1 MTDVLITEFLDEQ
14 ALATLKADYAV
25 HYDPGLCERPAEI
38 AALAPGVPALI
49 VRNRTQVR
57 GTVLAAFD
65 RLKVI
70 GRLGVG
76 LDNIDVAAAEAMG
89 VEVCPATGANAASV
103 AEYVIAGCLI
113 TLRNIWQAND
123 AVLAGKWPRNQLMFN
138 EVQGKRLGLIGF
150 GSIGREVAR
159 RAAALGMEVV
169 AVDRPGADPASVA
182 GVAAVD
188 RATLLATSD
197 VISIHAPSIPET
209 YHLIDAAAI
218 AAMKPGAI
226 LINSA
231 RGGMV
236 DEAALAAALHSGHLS
251 AAVLDV
257 FEDEPLKAGSGLI
270 GVPNLFLTPHVSGV
284 TVESNERVSAV
295 TVANVQRVLG
305 KISSILS
312 PAK

>member
-1 MTDVLITEFLDEQ
+1 MIDVLITEFLDGD
-14 ALATLKADYAV
+14 AVAALKADYAV
-25 HYDPGLCERPAEI
+25 HYDPSLCEKPDEI
-38 AALAPGVPALI
+38 IALARGVPALI

-57 GTVLAAFD
+57 GPVLAAFD

-76 LDNIDVAAAEAMG
+76 LDNIDVPAAEAMG
-89 VEVCPATGANAASV
+89 VKVCPAVGANAASV
-103 AEYVIAGCLI
+103 AEYVVAACLI
-113 TLRNIWQAND
+113 TLRSIWQANE

-159 RAAALGMEVV
+159 RASALGMEVV
-169 AVDRPGADPASVA
+169 ATDRPGADPARLAAA
-182 GVAAVD
+182 GVTAVD

-197 VISIHAPSIPET
+197 VVSLHAPSTPET
-209 YHLIDAAAI
+209 YHLIDEAAL
-218 AAMKPGAI
+218 AAMKPGAV

-236 DEAALAAALHSGHLS
+236 DEAALAAALRSGRLA

-257 FEDEPLKAGSGLI
+257 FEDEPLKAGSRLV
-270 GVPNLFLTPHVSGV
+270 GVPNLYLTPHVSGV
-284 TVESNERVSAV
+284 TVEANARVSDV
-295 TVANVQRVLG
+295 TILNVRRVLG
-305 KISSILS
+305 
-312 PAK
+312 AR

>member
-1 MTDVLITEFLDEQ
+1 MTDVLITEFLDEDAVA
-14 ALATLKADYAV
+14 ALRADFAV
-25 HYDPGLCERPAEI
+25 HYDPGLCERPDEI
-38 AALAPGVPALI
+38 AALAPGVRALV

-57 GTVLAAFD
+57 GSVLAAFD

-76 LDNIDVAAAEAMG
+76 LDNIDVPAAEAMG
-89 VEVCPATGANAASV
+89 VEVCPAVGANAASV
-103 AEYVIAGCLI
+103 AEYVMAACLI
-113 TLRNIWQAND
+113 TLRNIWQSSE

-169 AVDRPGADPASVA
+169 ATDRPGADPARLAFA
-182 GVAAVD
+182 GVTAVD
-188 RATLLATSD
+188 SATLLATSD
-197 VISIHAPSIPET
+197 VISLHAPSTPET
-209 YHLIDAAAI
+209 YHLIDAPAL
-218 AAMKPGAI
+218 AAMKRGAV

-236 DEAALAAALHSGHLS
+236 DEAALAAALRSGHLA

-270 GVPNLFLTPHVSGV
+270 GVPNLWLTPHVSGV
-284 TVESNERVSAV
+284 TVEANARVSDV
-295 TVANVQRVLG
+295 TVLNVRRVLG
-305 KISSILS
+305 KR
-312 PAK
+312 

>member
-1 MTDVLITEFLDEQ
+1 MTDVLITEFLDEDAVA
-14 ALATLKADYAV
+14 ALRADYAV
-25 HYDPGLCERPAEI
+25 HYDPGLCERPDEI

-49 VRNRTQVR
+49 VRNRTQVK
-57 GTVLAAFD
+57 GAVLAAFD

-76 LDNIDVAAAEAMG
+76 LDNIDVDAARAMG
-89 VEVCPATGANAASV
+89 VEVCPAVGANAASV
-103 AEYVIAGCLI
+103 AEYVVAACLMS
-113 TLRNIWQAND
+113 LRNIWQSSD

-138 EVQGKRLGLIGF
+138 EVQGKRLGLIGC

-169 AVDRPGADPASVA
+169 ATDRPGVDPARLAEA
-182 GVAAVD
+182 GVTLVD

-197 VISIHAPSIPET
+197 VVSLHAPSTPET
-209 YHLIDAAAI
+209 YHLINEDAL
-218 AAMKPGAI
+218 AAMKPGAV

-236 DEAALAAALHSGHLS
+236 DEAAMAAALRSGRLA

-257 FEDEPLKAGSGLI
+257 FEDEPLKAGSNLV
-270 GVPNLFLTPHVSGV
+270 GVPNLWLTPHVSGV
-284 TVESNERVSAV
+284 TVEANARVSTV
-295 TVANVQRVLG
+295 TVANVRRVLG
-305 KISSILS
+305 
-312 PAK
+312 PRR

>member
-1 MTDVLITEFLDEQ
+1 MTDVLITEFLDEA
-14 ALATLKADYAV
+14 ALAALRAEYAV
-25 HYDPGLCERPAEI
+25 HYDPGLCERPDAI

-57 GTVLAAFD
+57 GAVLAAFD

-76 LDNIDVAAAEAMG
+76 LDNIDVPAAEALG
-89 VEVCPATGANAASV
+89 IEVCPATGANAASV
-103 AEYVIAGCLI
+103 AEYVVAACLI
-113 TLRNIWQAND
+113 TLRQIWQANA
-123 AVLAGKWPRNQLMFN
+123 AVLAGAWPRNQLMFN
-138 EVQGKRLGLIGF
+138 EVQGKRLGLIGC
-150 GSIGREVAR
+150 GSIGTEVAR
-159 RAAALGMEVV
+159 RALALGMDVV
-169 AVDRPGADPASVA
+169 AVDRPGADQPRLRTA
-182 GVAAVD
+182 GVTPVD

-197 VISIHAPSIPET
+197 VVSLHAPSTPET
-209 YHLIDAAAI
+209 YHLIDAVAL
-218 AAMKPGAI
+218 AAMKPGAV

-236 DEAALAAALHSGHLS
+236 DEAALAAALHAGHLS

-284 TVESNERVSAV
+284 TVESNARVSAV
-295 TVANVQRVLG
+295 TVANVRRVLG
-305 KISSILS
+305 RR
-312 PAK
+312 

>member
-1 MTDVLITEFLDEQ
+1 MTDVLITEYLDDAGLA
-14 ALATLKADYAV
+14 ALRADYAV
-25 HYDPGLCERPAEI
+25 HYDPTLCESPDEI
-38 AALAPGVPALI
+38 AALAPGVPALV

-57 GTVLAAFD
+57 GAVLDAFD

-76 LDNIDVAAAEAMG
+76 LDNIDVPAAEAMG
-89 VEVCPATGANAASV
+89 IEVCPATGANAASV
-103 AEYVIAGCLI
+103 AEYVIAACLI
-113 TLRNIWQAND
+113 TLRSIWQAND

-138 EVQGKRLGLIGF
+138 EMQGKRLGLIGF
-150 GSIGREVAR
+150 GSIGREVAK
-159 RAAALGMEVV
+159 RALAMGMDVV
-169 AVDRPGADPASVA
+169 VVDRPGADPAGFAAV
-182 GVAAVD
+182 GVTLVD

-197 VISIHAPSIPET
+197 VISLHAPFMPET

-236 DEAALAAALHSGHLS
+236 DEAALAAALHAGHLR

-257 FEDEPLKAGSGLI
+257 FEDEPLKAGSGLV

-284 TVESNERVSAV
+284 TAESNERVSAV
-295 TVANVQRVLG
+295 TVANVRRVLG
-305 KISSILS
+305 KR
-312 PAK
+312 

>member
-1 MTDVLITEFLDEQ
+1 MTDVLITEFLDEAAVA
-14 ALATLKADYAV
+14 ALEADYAV
-25 HYDPGLCERPAEI
+25 HYDPSLCERPADI
-38 AALAPGVPALI
+38 AALAPGVPALV

-57 GTVLAAFD
+57 GAVLAAFD

-76 LDNIDVAAAEAMG
+76 LDNIDVATAQAMG
-89 VEVCPATGANAASV
+89 IEVCPATGANAASV
-103 AEYVIAGCLI
+103 AEYVVTACLI
-113 TLRNIWQAND
+113 TLRNIWQSNE

-169 AVDRPGADPASVA
+169 ANDPTPFTVA
-182 GVAAVD
+182 GVVPVD

-197 VISIHAPSIPET
+197 VVSIHAPSLPET
-209 YHLIDAAAI
+209 RHLIDGEAL
-218 AAMKPGAI
+218 AAMKPGAV

-231 RGGMV
+231 RGGLV
-236 DEAALAAALHSGHLS
+236 DEVALVAALESGRLA

-257 FEDEPLKAGSGLI
+257 FEDEPLKAGSNLV
-270 GVPNLFLTPHVSGV
+270 GVRNLWLTPHVSGV
-284 TVESNERVSAV
+284 TVEANARVSAV

-305 KISSILS
+305 S
-312 PAK
+312 PR

>member
-1 MTDVLITEFLDEQ
+1 MTDVLITEFLDEE
-14 ALATLKADYAV
+14 ALAALRTDYAV
-25 HYDPGLCERPAEI
+25 HYDPSLCEKPAEI
-38 AALAPGVPALI
+38 IALAPGVPALV

-57 GTVLAAFD
+57 GEVLAAFD

-76 LDNIDVAAAEAMG
+76 LDNIDVAAAEAKG
-89 VEVCPATGANAASV
+89 IEVCPATGANAASV
-103 AEYVIAGCLI
+103 AEYVVAATLI
-113 TLRNIWQAND
+113 SLRNIWQANE

-138 EVQGKRLGLIGF
+138 EMQGKRLGLIGF

-159 RAAALGMEVV
+159 RALALGMEVV
-169 AVDRPGADPASVA
+169 VVDRPGTDPAAFAAA
-182 GVAAVD
+182 GVTLVD
-188 RATLLATSD
+188 KPTLLATSD
-197 VISIHAPSIPET
+197 VVSLHAPSTPET
-209 YHLIDAAAI
+209 YHLIDAVAI

-236 DEAALAAALHSGHLS
+236 DEVGLAAALHAGHLR

-270 GVPNLFLTPHVSGV
+270 GVPNLLLTPHVSGV
-284 TVESNERVSAV
+284 TAESNERVSAV
-295 TVANVQRVLG
+295 TVANVKRVLG
-305 KISSILS
+305 
-312 PAK
+312 PR

>member
-1 MTDVLITEFLDEQ
+1 MIDVLITEILDEE
-14 ALATLKADYAV
+14 ALAALRADYAV
-25 HYDPGLCERPAEI
+25 HYDPGLCERPADI
-38 AALAPGVPALI
+38 AALAPGVPALV

-57 GTVLAAFD
+57 GAVLAAFD

-89 VEVCPATGANAASV
+89 IEVCPATGANAASV
-103 AEYVIAGCLI
+103 AEYVIAACLI
-113 TLRNIWQAND
+113 TLRNIWRASD
-123 AVLAGKWPRNQLMFN
+123 DVLAGKWPRNQLMFN

-159 RAAALGMEVV
+159 RALALGMEVV
-169 AVDRPGADPASVA
+169 VVDRPGADPARLAAA
-182 GVAAVD
+182 GVTPVD
-188 RATLLATSD
+188 RAILLRTSD
-197 VISIHAPSIPET
+197 VVSLHAPSTPET
-209 YHLIDAAAI
+209 YHLIDADAV
-218 AAMKPGAI
+218 AAMKRGAV

-236 DEAALAAALHSGHLS
+236 DEAALAAALHSGHLA

-284 TVESNERVSAV
+284 TVEANERVSSV
-295 TVANVQRVLG
+295 TVANVRRVLG
-305 KISSILS
+305 KR
-312 PAK
+312 

>member
-1 MTDVLITEFLDEQ
+1 MTDVLITEFLDED
-14 ALATLKADYAV
+14 ALASLRADYSV
-25 HYDPGLCERPAEI
+25 HYDPGLCERPDEI
-38 AALAPGVPALI
+38 AALAPGVPALV

-57 GTVLAAFD
+57 GAVLAAFD
-65 RLKVI
+65 RLKII

-76 LDNIDVAAAEAMG
+76 LDNIDVAAAQAMG
-89 VEVCPATGANAASV
+89 IEVCPATGANAASV

-113 TLRNIWQAND
+113 TLRNIWQSGD

-159 RAAALGMEVV
+159 RAVALGMEVV
-169 AVDRPGADPASVA
+169 AVDRPGADPAAFAAA
-182 GVAAVD
+182 GATLVD
-188 RATLLATSD
+188 RATLLATAD
-197 VISIHAPSIPET
+197 VVSIHAPSTPET

-236 DEAALAAALHSGHLS
+236 DEVALAAALHAGHLA

-295 TVANVQRVLG
+295 TVANVRRVLG
-305 KISSILS
+305 TR
-312 PAK
+312 

>member
-1 MTDVLITEFLDEQ
+1 MIDVLVTEFLDED
-14 ALATLKADYAV
+14 ALVALRADYAV
-25 HYDPGLCERPAEI
+25 HYDPGLCERPEEI
-38 AALAPGVPALI
+38 AKLAPGVPGLI

-57 GTVLAAFD
+57 GAVLDAFD

-76 LDNIDVAAAEAMG
+76 LDNIDVPAAQAKG
-89 VEVCPATGANAASV
+89 IEVCPAVGANATSV
-103 AEYVIAGCLI
+103 AEYVVAACLI
-113 TLRNIWQAND
+113 TLRNVWQANE

-150 GSIGREVAR
+150 GSIGREVAL
-159 RAAALGMEVV
+159 RAAALGMVVV
-169 AVDRPGADPASVA
+169 ATDRPGADPARFSAA
-182 GVAAVD
+182 GVTAVD

-197 VISIHAPSIPET
+197 VVSIHAPSTPET

-218 AAMKPGAI
+218 AAMKPGAV

-236 DEAALAAALHSGHLS
+236 DEAALAAALHSGHLK

-257 FEDEPLKAGSGLI
+257 FEDEPLQAGSGLI

-284 TVESNERVSAV
+284 TVEANARVSDV
-295 TVANVQRVLG
+295 TVLNVRRVLG
-305 KISSILS
+305 KR
-312 PAK
+312 

>member
-1 MTDVLITEFLDEQ
+1 MIDVLITEILDEE
-14 ALATLKADYAV
+14 ALAALRADYAV
-25 HYDPGLCERPAEI
+25 HYDPGLCERPADI
-38 AALAPGVPALI
+38 AALAPGVPALV

-57 GTVLAAFD
+57 GAVLAAFD

-89 VEVCPATGANAASV
+89 IEVCPATGANAASV
-103 AEYVIAGCLI
+103 AEYVVAACLI
-113 TLRNIWQAND
+113 TLRNIWQSSE

-138 EVQGKRLGLIGF
+138 EVQGKRLGVIGF

-159 RAAALGMEVV
+159 RALALGMEVV
-169 AVDRPGADPASVA
+169 ATDQPGTDPARFTAA
-182 GVAAVD
+182 GVRQVD

-197 VISIHAPSIPET
+197 VVSIHAPSMPET
-209 YHLIDAAAI
+209 YRLIDAAAL
-218 AAMKPGAI
+218 AAMKPGAV

-236 DEAALAAALHSGHLS
+236 DEAALVAALTSGRLG

-257 FEDEPLKAGSGLI
+257 FEDEPLKAGSNLV
-270 GVPNLFLTPHVSGV
+270 GVPNLWLTPHVSGV
-284 TVESNERVSAV
+284 TVESNARVSAV
-295 TVANVQRVLG
+295 TLANVRRALE
-305 KISSILS
+305 
-312 PAK
+312 AR

>member
-1 MTDVLITEFLDEQ
+1 MTDVLITEFLDED
-14 ALATLKADYAV
+14 ALASLRADYSV
-25 HYDPGLCERPAEI
+25 HYDPGLCERPDEI
-38 AALAPGVPALI
+38 AALAPGVPALV

-57 GTVLAAFD
+57 GAVLAAFD
-65 RLKVI
+65 RLKII

-76 LDNIDVAAAEAMG
+76 LDNIDVAAAQARG
-89 VEVCPATGANAASV
+89 IEVCPATGANAASV

-113 TLRNIWQAND
+113 TLRNIWQSGD

-159 RAAALGMEVV
+159 RAVALGMEVV
-169 AVDRPGADPASVA
+169 AVDRPGADPAAFAAA
-182 GVAAVD
+182 GATLVD
-188 RATLLATSD
+188 RATLLATAD
-197 VISIHAPSIPET
+197 VVSIHAPSTPET

-236 DEAALAAALHSGHLS
+236 DEVALAAALHAGHLA

-295 TVANVQRVLG
+295 TVANVRRVLG
-305 KISSILS
+305 TR
-312 PAK
+312 

>member
-1 MTDVLITEFLDEQ
+1 MTDVLITEFLDED
-14 ALATLKADYAV
+14 ALASLRTDYAV
-25 HYDPGLCERPAEI
+25 HYDPGLCERPDEI

-57 GTVLAAFD
+57 GAVLAAFD
-65 RLKVI
+65 RLTVI

-76 LDNIDVAAAEAMG
+76 LDNIDVPAAEALG
-89 VEVCPATGANAASV
+89 IEVCPATGANAASV
-103 AEYVIAGCLI
+103 AEYVVAACLI
-113 TLRNIWQAND
+113 TLRQIWQANA
-123 AVLAGKWPRNQLMFN
+123 AVLAGAWPRNQLMFN

-150 GSIGREVAR
+150 GSIGGEVAR
-159 RAAALGMEVV
+159 RALALGMAVV
-169 AVDRPGADPASVA
+169 AVDRPGADPARLLAA
-182 GVAAVD
+182 GVTPVD

-197 VISIHAPSIPET
+197 VVSLHAPSTPET
-209 YHLIDAAAI
+209 YHLIDAVAL
-218 AAMKPGAI
+218 AAMKPGAV

-236 DEAALAAALHSGHLS
+236 DEAALAAALHAGHLS

-284 TVESNERVSAV
+284 TVESNARVSAV
-295 TVANVQRVLG
+295 TVANVRRVLG
-305 KISSILS
+305 RR
-312 PAK
+312 

>member
-1 MTDVLITEFLDEQ
+1 MTDVLITEFLDEA
-14 ALATLKADYAV
+14 ALAALRAEYAV
-25 HYDPGLCERPAEI
+25 HYDPGLCERPDAI

-57 GTVLAAFD
+57 GAVLAAFD

-76 LDNIDVAAAEAMG
+76 LDNIDVPAAEALG
-89 VEVCPATGANAASV
+89 IEVCPATGANAASV
-103 AEYVIAGCLI
+103 AEYVVAACLI
-113 TLRNIWQAND
+113 TLRQIWQANA
-123 AVLAGKWPRNQLMFN
+123 AVLAGAWPRNQLMFN

-150 GSIGREVAR
+150 GSIGGEVAR
-159 RAAALGMEVV
+159 RALALGMAVV
-169 AVDRPGADPASVA
+169 AVDRPGADPARLLAA
-182 GVAAVD
+182 GVTPVD

-197 VISIHAPSIPET
+197 VVSLHAPSTPET
-209 YHLIDAAAI
+209 YHLIDAVAL
-218 AAMKPGAI
+218 AAMKPGAV

-236 DEAALAAALHSGHLS
+236 DEAALAAALHAGHLS

-284 TVESNERVSAV
+284 TVESNARVSAV
-295 TVANVQRVLG
+295 TVANVRRVLG
-305 KISSILS
+305 RR
-312 PAK
+312 